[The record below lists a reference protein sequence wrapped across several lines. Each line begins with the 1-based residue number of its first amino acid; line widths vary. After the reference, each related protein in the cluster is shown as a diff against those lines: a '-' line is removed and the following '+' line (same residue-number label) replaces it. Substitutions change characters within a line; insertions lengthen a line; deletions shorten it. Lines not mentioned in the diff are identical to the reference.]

1 MYVNVLGIPKLGQY
15 PVLISSR
22 IIFEPLFSPCSMIN
36 FRRCGQHNL
45 ILGFQIRV
53 EAGQKDGNQRR
64 ATTEKGGKGKARRWE
79 KDDICKRGR
88 NSQIPANLSNDHCYI
103 YIFKLYIYI
112 AHTHIYI
119 HYVLIFIHYNAHIY
133 NNTYIHIIHI
143 ISPQRG
149 SASWPEWWKQ
159 RDQHQL
165 PRREFNSNIIRKHK
179 NPTSLF
185 THLTNYVWH

>member
-1 MYVNVLGIPKLGQY
+1 
-15 PVLISSR
+15 
-22 IIFEPLFSPCSMIN
+22 MIN

-45 ILGFQIRV
+45 IFGFQIHV

-103 YIFKLYIYI
+103 YIYIQIIYIYC
-112 AHTHIYI
+112 TH
-119 HYVLIFIHYNAHIY
+119 
-133 NNTYIHIIHI
+133 TYIYTLCTYI

>member
-1 MYVNVLGIPKLGQY
+1 
-15 PVLISSR
+15 
-22 IIFEPLFSPCSMIN
+22 MIN

-103 YIFKLYIYI
+103 YIQIIYIYCT
-112 AHTHIYI
+112 HTHIYI
-119 HYVLIFIHYNAHIY
+119 HYVLIFIHYNAYIYIIIRIYTLYMLFVVTRIHSYIHKHLHSYIQSCINGFIHMHIY
-133 NNTYIHIIHI
+133 TCTYIYQDKLHIDTHI
-143 ISPQRG
+143 
-149 SASWPEWWKQ
+149 
-159 RDQHQL
+159 
-165 PRREFNSNIIRKHK
+165 
-179 NPTSLF
+179 
-185 THLTNYVWH
+185 YV